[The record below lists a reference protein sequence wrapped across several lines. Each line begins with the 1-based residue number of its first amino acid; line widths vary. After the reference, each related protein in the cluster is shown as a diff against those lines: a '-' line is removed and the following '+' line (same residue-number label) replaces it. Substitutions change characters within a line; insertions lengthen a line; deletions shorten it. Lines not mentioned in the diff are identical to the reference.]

1 MGSAMQD
8 VIIRRLR
15 KCDQALIKNHFNKL
29 DEEILLSRFGVP
41 VQPQGLQDYLSNMFA
56 DAAFVFGAFPDPC
69 LRGLGEL
76 RLIPDHKHHVAEV
89 AFTVEKAW
97 QDRGIGD
104 ALLSRLIT
112 VAQNRGIREVHMLC
126 LAANQKMR
134 RLAAR
139 HNAKLTLVPGQV
151 EATLTTPW
159 PTPFS
164 MAKEITGEYHA
175 FARAVLNWPN
185 HVQTSNEA
193 QD

>member
-1 MGSAMQD
+1 MQD

-15 KCDQALIKNHFNKL
+15 KYDQDLITNYFNNL
-29 DEEILLSRFGVP
+29 DEDVLLSRFGVH
-41 VQPQGLQDYLSNMFA
+41 VHPQGLQDYLSNMFA
-56 DAAFVFGAFPDPC
+56 DAAFVFGAFPDSC

-89 AFTVEKAW
+89 ALTVEKAW

-112 VAQNRGIREVHMLC
+112 VAQNRRIREVHMLC
-126 LAANQKMR
+126 LATNQKMR
-134 RLAAR
+134 RLAAK
-139 HNAKLTLVPGQV
+139 HNAELALVPGQV

-164 MAKEITGEYHA
+164 MAEEITGEYHA
-175 FARAVLNWPN
+175 FARAVLSWPN
-185 HVQTSNEA
+185 HMHASNEA